1 MVVAPTVTVC
11 FEKLITVSDWWDY
24 LYFNYFVILHGD
36 MTLSSEEDKPESN
49 TTESTT
55 TESTT
60 AESTTEES
68 TTAESAT
75 EESNSEDPTEAE
87 GRKRYREP
95 DGKYI
100 RSFRNVNKT
109 NLEGRIFLHE
119 NVMLGP
125 PRIRQIRVK
134 RDSCVVNDAF
144 IRYFSTC
151 YADYSPGVEEVKKEH
166 GGASYRTMSELQ
178 ATPLWTTLNF
188 YRSGGY
194 TFDMTYDKTENLD
207 KVKSLRENNWLDRGS
222 RLCVLEFNLYNENTD
237 LFQSVK

>member
-1 MVVAPTVTVC
+1 
-11 FEKLITVSDWWDY
+11 
-24 LYFNYFVILHGD
+24 
-36 MTLSSEEDKPESN
+36 MTLSSEEDNP
-49 TTESTT
+49 TTENPTT
-55 TESTT
+55 ENPTTADPTTANPTTAESTT
-60 AESTTEES
+60 AESTTGES
-68 TTAESAT
+68 TTEG
-75 EESNSEDPTEAE
+75 PTEAE
-87 GRKRYREP
+87 GRKRYRQP

-109 NLEGRIFLHE
+109 HLEGRVFLHE
-119 NVMLGP
+119 NLMLGP

-134 RDSCVVNDAF
+134 RDSCFVNDAF
-144 IRYFSTC
+144 IRYFSSC
-151 YADYSPGVEEVKKEH
+151 YADYSQSVEEVKKEH
-166 GGASYRTMSELQ
+166 GGAPYRTMSELQ

-194 TFDMTYDKTENLD
+194 TFDMTYDKTENLE